1 MKFETVDVLEL
12 EEPFQII
19 ITRADLDVSRVVTA
33 GQPAAVLH
41 YPVERVPD
49 GRLAGAHTLKQEVFF
64 IICECTNTSTVN
76 AYIFFALLNF
86 NAFSPK

>member
-19 ITRADLDVSRVVTA
+19 ITCADLNVSCVVTA

-41 YPVERVPD
+41 YPVEGVPD
-49 GRLAGAHTLKQEVFF
+49 GRLAGAHTLKQE
-64 IICECTNTSTVN
+64 IHYNM
-76 AYIFFALLNF
+76 
-86 NAFSPK
+86 